1 MTKIPV
7 LEPTRT
13 VFFEC
18 DCFDKNDLI
27 RAEYSEFKLDSKDGN
42 FHIDRDLNITF
53 STQLADYNSVWDYG
67 IIAWCKKIW
76 WRIRNACRILFT
88 GVIRTEGYFQPARS
102 YVDTKNNKIER
113 LFGYENTKNF
123 AKWLDTMA
131 DKIKKDY
138 EEDEK
143 NYTIMQMQKE
153 LDEDDKI
160 IGVTTEDV

>member
-1 MTKIPV
+1 MSKIPV
-7 LEPTRT
+7 LEPERT
-13 VFFEC
+13 EFFEC

-27 RAEYSEFKLDSKDGN
+27 RAEYSVFARDSKDGN
-42 FHIDRDLNITF
+42 SVAERDLNITF

-67 IIAWCKKIW
+67 FIAWWKKIW

-102 YVDTKNNKIER
+102 YVDTKDKKIER
-113 LFGYENTKNF
+113 LFGYDTTKSL

-143 NYTIMQMQKE
+143 NYTITQIKKE
-153 LDEDDKI
+153 LDSDEI
-160 IGVTTEDV
+160 IGVNKNV